1 MKKNKGTK
9 AMIAALV
16 VSLIAGLLPMKGVSA
31 AIWGASGLKHN
42 SRFNGAVKE
51 YGIDVSHHQGD
62 IDWKAVKKAG
72 IQFAIIRV
80 AGRGWGQAGDLFMD
94 KKAEQN
100 MKGASENGIPFGVY
114 IYSQAITV
122 AEAKEEADY
131 ILKAIEGYDVTL
143 PVVFD
148 YEYYTGGRLTT
159 TKPSKQVKTNICL
172 TFCKR
177 VEQAGYTPMVYANK
191 NFLEN
196 SVNAASISQYY
207 PIWLAHYTTQTAY
220 AGDYEYWQYSSSG
233 KVDGISGKVDMN
245 VRYVNDTTR
254 VNDLRITEA
263 AAGKL
268 GLMWSPFE
276 GAVGY
281 EISRR
286 TANTDFEVIATL
298 EGQAALSFTDTG
310 LAADTAYMYKVR
322 AVLGEAYYS
331 EYSATVT
338 GYSEI
343 RQKPGITASGTAFD
357 TVKVSWKAM
366 EVADGYEVWKYNA
379 SKKAYQL
386 IRSIAGRN
394 VTSYTDT
401 QLLASTTY
409 SYMVRAYRNV
419 RTSKIYSPFSTA
431 VKGKTKTAA
440 KGKVTASSLTVRASA
455 STSGKKLKTVKKGTL
470 LTIKGSTGNWYKTSV
485 TVNGKKKDA
494 YVSKSYV
501 SLVKV
506 GTPTGKQGA
515 TSFDKIK
522 LTWSKVSGAKGY
534 VLQRYNS
541 SKKKYETIKTITNG
555 STVSYKDVDLNA
567 ATTYQYRV
575 RAYKVVSQKT
585 VYGEYSQSFLAKT
598 KDAVKGTITA
608 KVALKKSAKTSAA
621 ALKTV
626 KKGTKV
632 TVTGSRGSFYRLSV
646 TVKGKKQTAYVQK
659 SYVKL

>member
-16 VSLIAGLLPMKGVSA
+16 VGLIAGLLPVSGSSA
-31 AIWGASGLKHN
+31 AVSGASKLKHN

-51 YGIDVSHHQGD
+51 YGIDVSKWQGD
-62 IDWKAVKKAG
+62 DINWKKVKNAG
-72 IQFAIIRV
+72 IQFAMIRV
-80 AGRGWGQAGDLFMD
+80 AYRTLDTGDLMKD
-94 KKAEQN
+94 PYADRN

-114 IYSQAITV
+114 IFSQALTV
-122 AEAKEEADY
+122 AEARQEADY
-131 ILKAIEGYDVTL
+131 ILKVIEGYDVTL
-143 PVVFD
+143 PVALD
-148 YEYYTGGRLTT
+148 YEYGGGRLTT
-159 TKPSKQVKTNICL
+159 TKPFKQVKIDICHA
-172 TFCKR
+172 FCKR

-207 PIWLAHYTTQTAY
+207 PIWLAHYTNQTAY
-220 AGDYEYWQYSSSG
+220 AGDYEYWQYTSSG
-233 KVDGISGKVDMN
+233 QVDGIKGNVDMN

-298 EGQAALSFTDTG
+298 EGQAALSFTDMG

-331 EYSATVT
+331 GYSATVT

-343 RQKPGITASGTAFD
+343 KQKPGVTALGTAFD
-357 TVKVSWKAM
+357 TVKVSWRAM
-366 EVADGYEVWKYNA
+366 EAAEGYEVWKYNA
-379 SKKAYQL
+379 SKKVYEL
-386 IRSIAGRN
+386 IKSIAGGN

-409 SYMVRAYRNV
+409 SYKVRAYRTV
-419 RTSKIYSPFSTA
+419 RTSKIYSPFSAA

-440 KGKVTASSLTVRASA
+440 KGKVTASSLKVRASA
-455 STSGKKLKTVKKGTL
+455 STAGKVLKTVKKGTL
-470 LTIKGSTGNWYKTSV
+470 LTIKGSTGNWYRTSV
-485 TVNGKKKDA
+485 TVNGKKRDA

-541 SKKKYETIKTITNG
+541 SKKAYETIKTITGG

-567 ATTYQYRV
+567 ATTYQYRI
-575 RAYKVVSQKT
+575 RAYKVVSGKT
-585 VYGEYSQSFLAKT
+585 VYGEYSQVFPART
-598 KDAVKGTITA
+598 KDAVNGTTTA
-608 KVALKKSAKTSAA
+608 KVSLRKSAKTSASV
-621 ALKTV
+621 LKTV

-646 TVKGKKQTAYVQK
+646 TVNGKKQTAYVQK
-659 SYVKL
+659 AYVKL